1 MDVAGDEAA
10 GGAAIAIGDRD
21 DEAFLHR
28 HHIGEIGMV
37 LQRMHDRQFGGAG
50 IAEQM
55 RNALVL
61 EQGQERRTSS
71 DTIFHV
77 SSRSRLLPSSCVEFE
92 VAIDGAASLL

>member
-1 MDVAGDEAA
+1 MDVASNEAA
-10 GGAAIAIGDRD
+10 GRAAIAVGDRD

-28 HHIGEIGMV
+28 HHIGQIGMV

-61 EQGQERRTSS
+61 EQCQECRTPG

-77 SSRSRLLPSSCVEFE
+77 SSRSRLLPSSCSEFD
-92 VAIDGAASLL
+92 VAVHRAASLL